1 VINWSFLKS
10 RKREKMTMIN
20 MQIAFN
26 LFDSV
31 VFQLYAPHSGGLE
44 KVLLFFSEKKTGS
57 NTPEG

>member
-1 VINWSFLKS
+1 
-10 RKREKMTMIN
+10 MTMIN

>member
-1 VINWSFLKS
+1 
-10 RKREKMTMIN
+10 MTMIN

-44 KVLLFFSEKKTGS
+44 KVLLFFSEKRLAVIHLRGEQKLKCHFPSQAT
-57 NTPEG
+57 